1 MKSISNNPTQKKG
14 GRMCSWG
21 NVSHH
26 PSVLKHVS
34 SVQLWL
40 TQGVNLWRNASNYV
54 LVFLHD
60 MLIHVNKIISH
71 IIWIL
76 LFSLPLNP
84 LTSVL
89 QLIRIAR
96 TCNLAFRDDIQ
107 VFKARYLAD
116 DRLYLFLFLNSY
128 LVTRLLVFPSFL
140 ITFSSQSSL

>member
-1 MKSISNNPTQKKG
+1 MKSTSNNPTQKKG

-34 SVQLWL
+34 SVLWL

-54 LVFLHD
+54 FLHD
-60 MLIHVNKIISH
+60 LLIHVNKIINC

-76 LFSLPLNP
+76 PFSLPLNP
-84 LTSVL
+84 LTSFL

-96 TCNLAFRDDIQ
+96 TCNLAFRNDTQ

-116 DRLYLFLFLNSY
+116 NTLHLFLFLNSY
-128 LVTRLLVFPSFL
+128 LVTCLLVFPSFL
-140 ITFSSQSSL
+140 ITFPPQWSL